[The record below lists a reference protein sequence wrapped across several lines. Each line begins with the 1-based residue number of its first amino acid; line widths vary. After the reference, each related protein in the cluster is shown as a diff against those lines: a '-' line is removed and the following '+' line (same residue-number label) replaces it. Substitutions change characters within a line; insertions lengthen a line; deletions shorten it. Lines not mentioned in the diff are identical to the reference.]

1 MDSINTNM
9 ASLYAQNNLSRS
21 QSSVATSIQRLS
33 SGLRINSAA
42 DDAAGYAISQNM
54 TTQISGDNQAS
65 LNASNGVSLAQ
76 TAQGDMSTILTNL
89 QTMYGL
95 AVEASNATNTSAD
108 RVALNDQMQQL
119 LQQNNLTAQSSN
131 FNGVSLLNGT
141 FNGETFQ
148 VGANNSTSNQISITG
163 ISSMLNTAL
172 GGSGTSYQTTV
183 AATND
188 VSTTTALA
196 AGDLTL
202 NGYQVGATT
211 VGAAAGQ
218 DANSAYSVAQA
229 INAISAQSGVQAAA
243 AATTVTG
250 TTADTSA
257 IAASLFTINGVAV
270 GAIAAG
276 GTVAGEAA
284 NIAAAVNLV
293 SAQTGVTA
301 TANATTGAV
310 TYTASD
316 GRNIDL
322 SASSSGNATTAGT
335 DLGLTVGYTG
345 AAAGTGVTT
354 GKVTLT
360 STASS
365 GITIGGANAANA
377 GFPGTQQI
385 TTSPSTTLN
394 VQSLSTTDLLTQTD
408 AQNAMTAIQGAINTV
423 TANAAQMGALQN
435 RFAAVVTGIQTDS
448 QNLSTSLSAIQDTNY
463 AAETA
468 NLSKEQVMAQAG
480 TAMLAQANQLPN
492 QVLTLLR

>member
-9 ASLYAQNNLSRS
+9 ASLYAQNNLSKS
-21 QSSVATSIQRLS
+21 QSAVATSIQRLS

-131 FNGVSLLNGT
+131 FNGVSLLDGS

-172 GGSGTSYQTTV
+172 GGSGTSYQ
-183 AATND
+183 
-188 VSTTTALA
+188 STITGTATTAALT
-196 AGDLTL
+196 AGELTL
-202 NGYQVGATT
+202 NGYQVGAST
-211 VGAAAGQ
+211 VGASAGQ
-218 DANSAYSVAQA
+218 AADSAYSIAQA
-229 INAISAQSGVQAAA
+229 INAISAQSGVQATAN
-243 AATTVTG
+243 ATTVTG
-250 TTADTSA
+250 GVATTGLTSGV
-257 IAASLFTINGVAV
+257 AAGSFSINGIAIGAV
-270 GAIAAG
+270 AAG
-276 GTVAGEAA
+276 GTAVGQGA
-284 NIAAAVNLV
+284 NTAAAINLL
-293 SAQTGVTA
+293 SSKDGVTA

-310 TYTASD
+310 TLTAAD
-316 GRNIDL
+316 GRDIALTQNGSYTTLATDTGLAVASTRGNI
-322 SASSSGNATTAGT
+322 
-335 DLGLTVGYTG
+335 
-345 AAAGTGVTT
+345 
-354 GKVTLT
+354 TLT
-360 STASS
+360 STSS
-365 GITIGGANAANA
+365 NGIVISGGTPSVA
-377 GFPGTQQI
+377 GFTAGT
-385 TTSPSTTLN
+385 TAPSTTLN

-468 NLSKEQVMAQAG
+468 NLSKEQVLAQAG

>member
-9 ASLYAQNNLSRS
+9 ASLYAQNNLSKS

-95 AVEASNATNTSAD
+95 AVEAANATNTSAD

-131 FNGVSLLNGT
+131 FNGVSLLNGA

-148 VGANNSTSNQISITG
+148 VGANNSASNQISISG
-163 ISSMLNTAL
+163 ISSMLNSAL
-172 GGSGTSYQTTV
+172 GTSSNQAAITGTATT
-183 AATND
+183 A
-188 VSTTTALA
+188 ALA

-202 NGYQVGATT
+202 NGFQVGASTAGT
-211 VGAAAGQ
+211 SAGQ
-218 DANSAYSVAQA
+218 TADSAYSIANA
-229 INAISAQSGVQAAA
+229 INAISAQSGVVATANA
-243 AATTVTG
+243 TTANGVAATAFTG
-250 TTADTSA
+250 V
-257 IAASLFTINGVAV
+257 AAGSFSINGVIIGAV
-270 GAIAAG
+270 AAG
-276 GTVAGEAA
+276 GTVTGEGA
-284 NIAAAVNLV
+284 NTAAAINLL
-293 SAQTGVTA
+293 SSQTGVTA

-310 TYTASD
+310 TLTASD
-316 GRNIDL
+316 GRDINVTENGTYTTLTADTGLTAANTTGTISL
-322 SASSSGNATTAGT
+322 ASAGSASINISGAHPGSAGFTAGT
-335 DLGLTVGYTG
+335 T
-345 AAAGTGVTT
+345 AAT
-354 GKVTLT
+354 
-360 STASS
+360 
-365 GITIGGANAANA
+365 ITEQ
-377 GFPGTQQI
+377 T
-385 TTSPSTTLN
+385 
-394 VQSLSTTDLLTQTD
+394 LSTTNLLTQTS
-408 AQNAMTAIQGAINTV
+408 AQNAMTAIQGAIDTV

-468 NLSKEQVMAQAG
+468 NLSKEQVLAQAG

>member
-9 ASLYAQNNLSRS
+9 ASLYAQNNLSKS
-21 QSSVATSIQRLS
+21 QSAVAASIQRLS

-172 GGSGTSYQTTV
+172 GGSGTSYRSNVTGTP
-183 AATND
+183 
-188 VSTTTALA
+188 TTAALT
-196 AGDLTL
+196 AGELTL
-202 NGYQVGATT
+202 NGYQVGAST
-211 VGAAAGQ
+211 VGASAGQ
-218 DANSAYSVAQA
+218 TADSAYSIAQA
-229 INAISAQSGVQAAA
+229 INAISAQSGVQATAN
-243 AATTVTG
+243 ATTVTG
-250 TTADTSA
+250 LAATAFNGVATGSF
-257 IAASLFTINGVAV
+257 SINGVSIGAV
-270 GAIAAG
+270 AAG
-276 GTVAGEAA
+276 GNAMGEGA
-284 NIAAAVNLV
+284 NTAAAINLL
-293 SAQTGVTA
+293 SSQDGVTA
-301 TANATTGAV
+301 TANASTGAV
-310 TYTASD
+310 TLTATD
-316 GRNIDL
+316 GRDINI
-322 SASSSGNATTAGT
+322 TTPSTYTTLTADT
-335 DLGLTVGYTG
+335 GLTGVSGS
-345 AAAGTGVTT
+345 GTTT
-354 GKVTLT
+354 SGTLSLT
-360 STASS
+360 STSS
-365 GITIGGANAANA
+365 TGIVISGGTPGVA
-377 GFPGTQQI
+377 GFTAG

>member
-1 MDSINTNM
+1 MNSINTNM
-9 ASLYAQNNLSRS
+9 ASLYAQNNLSKT
-21 QSSVATSIQRLS
+21 QSSLATSIQRLS

-54 TTQISGDNQAS
+54 TTQITGSNQAS

-95 AVEASNATNTSAD
+95 AVEASNATNTSAN
-108 RVALNDQMQQL
+108 RAALNAQMQQL
-119 LQQNNLTAQSSN
+119 LQQNDLTAQSSN

-163 ISSMLNTAL
+163 ISSMRNTAL
-172 GGSGTSYQTTV
+172 GGSGTSYQTSV
-183 AATND
+183 AGTA
-188 VSTTTALA
+188 TTTALA

-202 NGYQVGATT
+202 NGYQVGAST

-218 DANSAYSVAQA
+218 TAASAYSIAQD
-229 INAISAQSGVQAAA
+229 INAISAQSGVQATAN
-243 AATTVTG
+243 ATVIAEPAP
-250 TTADTSA
+250 TAFA
-257 IAASLFTINGVAV
+257 GAASGSISINGVTLGAV
-270 GAIAAG
+270 AAG
-276 GTVAGEAA
+276 TNAAGQGA
-284 NIAAAVNLV
+284 NTAAAINLI

-301 TANATTGAV
+301 TANATSGV
-310 TYTASD
+310 VSLTATD
-316 GRNIDL
+316 GRDITTVVSLAANGIGL
-322 SASSSGNATTAGT
+322 GTGTGTLALGTGTTTTTHGTISLSSTSASGITVSGNAPASA
-335 DLGLTVGYTG
+335 GLT
-345 AAAGTGVTT
+345 AATT
-354 GKVTLT
+354 NP
-360 STASS
+360 A
-365 GITIGGANAANA
+365 
-377 GFPGTQQI
+377 
-385 TTSPSTTLN
+385 TTLN

-435 RFAAVVTGIQTDS
+435 RFAAVVTGLQTDT
-448 QNLSTSLSAIQDTNY
+448 QNLSASLSAIQDTNY

-468 NLSKEQVMAQAG
+468 NLSREQVLSQAG

>member
-1 MDSINTNM
+1 MDSINTNL
-9 ASLYAQNNLSRS
+9 ASLYAQNNLAKS

-54 TTQISGDNQAS
+54 TTQISGDNQAA

-148 VGANNSTSNQISITG
+148 VGANNSTSDQISISG

-172 GGSGTSYQTTV
+172 GGSGTSYQTSVTGT
-183 AATND
+183 AT
-188 VSTTTALA
+188 TAALA

-202 NGYQVGATT
+202 NGFQVGASTI
-211 VGAAAGQ
+211 GSGAGQ
-218 DANSAYSVAQA
+218 AADSAYSIAQA
-229 INAISAQSGVQAAA
+229 INAVSSQSGVQATAN
-243 AATTVTG
+243 ATTTTSTLTA
-250 TTADTSA
+250 TTAV
-257 IAASLFTINGVAV
+257 AAGTFSINGVSIGAV
-270 GAIAAG
+270 TAG
-276 GTVAGEAA
+276 GTAAGEAA
-284 NIAAAVNLV
+284 NTAAAINLL

-301 TANATTGAV
+301 TASATTGAL
-310 TYTASD
+310 TLTAAD
-316 GRNIDL
+316 GRDI
-322 SASSSGNATTAGT
+322 AVTGTPPAGMTAATTHGT
-335 DLGLTVGYTG
+335 V
-345 AAAGTGVTT
+345 A
-354 GKVTLT
+354 LT
-360 STASS
+360 STSSS
-365 GITIGGANAANA
+365 GITISGNAPGSA
-377 GFPGTQQI
+377 GLTAGT
-385 TTSPSTTLN
+385 TAPATTLN

-408 AQNAMTAIQGAINTV
+408 AQNAMTALQGAINTV

-468 NLSKEQVMAQAG
+468 NLSREQVLSQAG

>member
-1 MDSINTNM
+1 MDSINTNL
-9 ASLYAQNNLSRS
+9 ASLYAQNNLAKS

-95 AVEASNATNTSAD
+95 AVEAANATNTSAD

-148 VGANNSTSNQISITG
+148 VGANNSTSDQISISG

-172 GGSGTSYQTTV
+172 GGSGTSYQTSV
-183 AATND
+183 AGTAT
-188 VSTTTALA
+188 TAALA

-202 NGYQVGATT
+202 NGFQVGASTI
-211 VGAAAGQ
+211 GSGAGQ
-218 DANSAYSVAQA
+218 AADSAFSIAQA
-229 INAISAQSGVQAAA
+229 INAISSQSGVQATAN
-243 AATTVTG
+243 ATTTTSTLTA
-250 TTADTSA
+250 TTAV
-257 IAASLFTINGVAV
+257 AAGTFSINGVSIGAV
-270 GAIAAG
+270 AAG

-284 NIAAAVNLV
+284 NTAAAINLL

-301 TANATTGAV
+301 TASATTGAL
-310 TYTASD
+310 TLTAAD
-316 GRNIDL
+316 GRDI
-322 SASSSGNATTAGT
+322 AVTGTPPAGMTAATTHGT
-335 DLGLTVGYTG
+335 VS
-345 AAAGTGVTT
+345 
-354 GKVTLT
+354 LT
-360 STASS
+360 STSSS
-365 GITIGGANAANA
+365 GITISGNAPGSA
-377 GFPGTQQI
+377 GLTAGT
-385 TTSPSTTLN
+385 TAPATTLN

-408 AQNAMTAIQGAINTV
+408 AQNAMTALQGAINTV

-468 NLSKEQVMAQAG
+468 NLSREQVLSQAG
-480 TAMLAQANQLPN
+480 TAMLA
-492 QVLTLLR
+492 

>member
-1 MDSINTNM
+1 MDSINTNL
-9 ASLYAQNNLSRS
+9 ASLYAQNNLGKS

-54 TTQISGDNQAS
+54 TTQISGDNQAA
-65 LNASNGVSLAQ
+65 LNASNGVSLSQ

-119 LQQNNLTAQSSN
+119 LQQNDLTAKSSN

-148 VGANNSTSNQISITG
+148 VGANNSTNDQISISG

-172 GGSGTSYQTTV
+172 GGSGTSYQSAVTGTATT
-183 AATND
+183 A
-188 VSTTTALA
+188 ALA

-202 NGYQVGATT
+202 NGFQVGASTI
-211 VGAAAGQ
+211 GSGAGQ
-218 DANSAYSVAQA
+218 SADSAYSIAQA
-229 INAISAQSGVQAAA
+229 INAVSSQSSVQATAN
-243 AATTVTG
+243 ATALTSTLTAVTAV
-250 TTADTSA
+250 TANSF
-257 IAASLFTINGVAV
+257 SINGVNI

-284 NIAAAVNLV
+284 NTAAAINLL

-301 TANATTGAV
+301 TANATTGGL
-310 TYTASD
+310 TLTAAD
-316 GRNIDL
+316 GRDIKI
-322 SASSSGNATTAGT
+322 
-335 DLGLTVGYTG
+335 
-345 AAAGTGVTT
+345 AAVGTGTPPAGLATGTT
-354 GKVTLT
+354 NGTISLT
-360 STASS
+360 STSSS
-365 GITIGGANAANA
+365 GITVGGAAPGSAGLAA
-377 GFPGTQQI
+377 GT
-385 TTSPSTTLN
+385 TAPATTLN

-435 RFAAVVTGIQTDS
+435 RFSAVVTGIQTDS

-468 NLSKEQVMAQAG
+468 NLSREQVLSQAG

>member
-1 MDSINTNM
+1 MDSINTNL
-9 ASLYAQNNLSRS
+9 ASLYAQNNLAKS

-95 AVEASNATNTSAD
+95 AVNAANSTNTSAD

-131 FNGVSLLNGT
+131 FNGVNLLDGS

-148 VGANNSTSNQISITG
+148 VGANNSTSDQISITG

-172 GGSGTSYQTTV
+172 GGSGTSYQTSVSGT
-183 AATND
+183 AT
-188 VSTTTALA
+188 TAALA

-202 NGYQVGATT
+202 NGFQVGASTI
-211 VGAAAGQ
+211 GSSAGQ
-218 DANSAYSVAQA
+218 SAASAYSIALA
-229 INAISAQSGVQAAA
+229 INAVSAQSGVQATAN
-243 AATTVTG
+243 ATTSTSTLTA
-250 TTADTSA
+250 TTAV
-257 IAASLFTINGVAV
+257 AANSFTINGVNIGAV
-270 GAIAAG
+270 AAG

-284 NIAAAVNLV
+284 NTAAAINLL

-301 TANATTGAV
+301 TASATTGAL
-310 TYTASD
+310 TLTAAD
-316 GRNIDL
+316 GRDIAVGGTPPAGL
-322 SASSSGNATTAGT
+322 AAATTHGT
-335 DLGLTVGYTG
+335 IS
-345 AAAGTGVTT
+345 
-354 GKVTLT
+354 LT
-360 STASS
+360 STSSS
-365 GITIGGANAANA
+365 GITVSGAAPTEA
-377 GFPGTQQI
+377 GLTAGT
-385 TTSPSTTLN
+385 TAPATTLH

-408 AQNAMTAIQGAINTV
+408 AQNAMTALQGAINAV

-468 NLSKEQVMAQAG
+468 NLSREQVLSQAG